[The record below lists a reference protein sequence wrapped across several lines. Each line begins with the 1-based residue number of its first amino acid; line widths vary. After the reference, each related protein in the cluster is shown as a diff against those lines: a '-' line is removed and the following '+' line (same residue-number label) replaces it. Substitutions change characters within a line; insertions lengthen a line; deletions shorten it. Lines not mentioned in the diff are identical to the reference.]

1 MTTNFI
7 TTVRHLPIK
16 HHRSV
21 RCRNFQ
27 IYGTPFLLKNLF
39 LFAEVVVRF
48 IIKLLQRITF
58 ILGGLYLFLLLSFI
72 ITKCFVVYSC
82 GNVLEH

>member
-7 TTVRHLPIK
+7 TIVRHLPIK

-21 RCRNFQ
+21 PLQDFS
-27 IYGTPFLLKNLF
+27 NLRDSISF
-39 LFAEVVVRF
+39 EKSALFAEVVVRF